1 MTLLIVIL
9 SMLVCVLLLLLFLHI
24 HVTRSLARQLRMLRE
39 LDTNQHIH
47 SQNGTAN
54 ALINEINLL
63 LKELREQQAD
73 YQQKV
78 HALEQML
85 TNLSHDLRTP
95 LTSAMGYVSI
105 LRSSEPSPEEI
116 ERELCI
122 VENRL
127 SRLEELIDSFFEF
140 SKVISSGKKPEM
152 TELNLIA
159 VLEESIVHYYD
170 DFTSQGRQ
178 ITLRCD
184 AQRLMLLS
192 NREMLL
198 RVFDNLIGNAW
209 KHSSGNLI
217 VTVELT
223 DGIAL
228 HFQNNTAQPIDI
240 VHIFDEFYTTDIS
253 RTRGN
258 TGLGLAIARQFTEL
272 LGGQISATQEN
283 EVLCLTIRWDL

>member
-1 MTLLIVIL
+1 MTLLIAIL
-9 SMLVCVLLLLLFLHI
+9 SMLVCVLLLLLFLHSHEI
-24 HVTRSLARQLRMLRE
+24 RDLARQLRMLRE
-39 LDTNQHIH
+39 QDTNQQLH
-47 SQNGTAN
+47 SRNGTAD

-63 LKELREQQAD
+63 LKELHKQQAD
-73 YQQKV
+73 YQQRV
-78 HALEQML
+78 HALDQML

-105 LRSSEPSPEEI
+105 LRNCELPREEI
-116 ERELCI
+116 EQELTI

-140 SKVISSGKKPEM
+140 SKVISSEKKPEM

-184 AQRLMLLS
+184 THRLMLLS
-192 NREMLL
+192 NRELLL
-198 RVFDNLIGNAW
+198 RIFDNLIGNAW
-209 KHSSGNLI
+209 KHSSGDLL
-217 VTVELT
+217 VTVELA
-223 DGIAL
+223 DGLAL
-228 HFQNNTAQPIDI
+228 HFQNNAAQPIDT

-253 RTRGN
+253 RTKGN

-272 LGGQISATQEN
+272 LGGQISATQDN
-283 EVLCLTIRWDL
+283 KVLCLTIRWDL